1 MEKSLKLRL
10 GAVFPDVW
18 SRVDGIE
25 VTQKNAELFIQLNLI
40 LNKEFVSSEWGIDTR
55 VTGEGDDRY
64 QCVCSKLE
72 LTVPFVVIHNPTGEK
87 FLIGSSCIHKFG
99 NEELDKEVRAHKRA
113 NKCIGGNIIMDARTR
128 DGRAGLCGVPGCL
141 CRPCP
146 ACEHP
151 GASCRCETCDFCE
164 KHPSDC
170 KCKTCEFCKKKTQ
183 ICKCKKC
190 RDCRTPVPEQWMT
203 RCKPCW
209 IDMQQPLSC
218 ASCGGSGYFQGM
230 RCYSCNDN

>member
-113 NKCIGGNIIMDARTR
+113 NKCTGGNIIIDARTR
-128 DGRAGLCGVPGCL
+128 DGRAGFCAIPGCL

-146 ACEHP
+146 ACDQP
-151 GASCRCETCDFCE
+151 RAVCRCETCDFCE
-164 KHPSDC
+164 KYPSDC

-190 RDCRTPVPEQWMT
+190 RDCRAPVPEQWMT

-209 IDMQQPLSC
+209 SRARGCP
-218 ASCGGSGYFQGM
+218 SCGGSGYFQGT
-230 RCYSCNDN
+230 RCYTCNWA